1 MFESLPGFREFYPED
16 CSRRNH
22 LFRIFRK
29 VARTFAFSEYDA
41 PVLEPL
47 ELYTEKSG
55 EEITGQLFHFTDRGD
70 RQVALRPELTPS
82 LARMVAT
89 RAGSLRRPIKW
100 FNVGEH
106 FRYERPQ
113 KGRLRAFYQFNA
125 DILGETDVAADAE
138 LIALLIY
145 ILRACGL
152 GSEDF
157 QVRLS
162 DRKTWALFLT
172 SLGVTDGQRP
182 ALLEAIDKS
191 ERRKREQTLESI
203 EQVLPKRGDEMLKAI
218 EGMKNVS
225 HIDTLRNQLNSFGD
239 QGKTRSNE
247 WTELLE
253 LLDAHGVGDF
263 VGIDLSI
270 VRGLA
275 YYTGFVYEAFEISA
289 DSRAL
294 AGGGRY
300 DDLIKKLSG
309 KVDLPAVGF
318 AIGDVTLQDCLESK
332 TLMPDYIDAPD
343 IYLIAG
349 ENERPQALRDVNRL
363 RLVGYSV
370 SYALKQQAFGKQF
383 KEAGRS
389 GAKFAIVYGEQ
400 EVLANQ
406 VKIKDLSSGAE
417 IQVESAGLIQNLQS
431 LEESGGIAA
440 EE

>member
-1 MFESLPGFREFYPED
+1 MNKLENLWAGW
-16 CSRRNH
+16 
-22 LFRIFRK
+22 RK
-29 VARTFAFSEYDA
+29 EY
-41 PVLEPL
+41 
-47 ELYTEKSG
+47 
-55 EEITGQLFHFTDRGD
+55 
-70 RQVALRPELTPS
+70 
-82 LARMVAT
+82 
-89 RAGSLRRPIKW
+89 
-100 FNVGEH
+100 
-106 FRYERPQ
+106 
-113 KGRLRAFYQFNA
+113 
-125 DILGETDVAADAE
+125 
-138 LIALLIY
+138 
-145 ILRACGL
+145 
-152 GSEDF
+152 
-157 QVRLS
+157 
-162 DRKTWALFLT
+162 LT
-172 SLGVTDGQRP
+172 SVNTGNDKDKSEKTLF
-182 ALLEAIDKS
+182 EAIDKS
-191 ERRKREQTLESI
+191 ERLKRQQTLESI

-218 EGMKNVS
+218 EVMKKVS
-225 HIDTLRNQLNSFGD
+225 DLDTLRNQLNSFGD

-253 LLDAHGVGDF
+253 SLDAHGVGDF

-343 IYLIAG
+343 IYLVAG
-349 ENERPQALRDVNRL
+349 GNERPIALRDLNRL
-363 RLVGYSV
+363 RLAGYSV